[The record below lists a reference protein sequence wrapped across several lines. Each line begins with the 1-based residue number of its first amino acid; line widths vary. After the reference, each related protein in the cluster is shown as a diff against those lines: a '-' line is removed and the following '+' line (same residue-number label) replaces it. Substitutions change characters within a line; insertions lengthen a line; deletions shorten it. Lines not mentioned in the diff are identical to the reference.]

1 MINRKTNLEDQSGVS
16 DVRHLATPVEQA
28 RDDRLFHEIN
38 LLKIEGRYF
47 SFAPIQRGKN
57 AKPAGDRVQ
66 PLPDLKEVKR
76 QLQAGGKTDESV
88 FIVTPHPDRG
98 QPGELAYKVLQ
109 VILKRV
115 SELRFTALDSVQFS
129 FRELAHLCG
138 RTAFGGKDVK
148 ELARAVD
155 QLLTTV
161 VTVGF
166 YNKPTKKWG
175 VHQFT
180 VVNSVAYRGD
190 DKSSHGDPDGA
201 VMLHPL
207 FIRSLQDGHFLCL
220 NFSRFGALTEAI
232 TQALYKRLYFIFSII
247 NSKQGRPGFPFKKAY
262 EDICT
267 DWLSGLVVQKHRS
280 EIIRQLGNHLDQL
293 KRMGLL
299 SLYDIV
305 RKKDGTG
312 FNLECSPG
320 NAFFEDY
327 TRFYSAD
334 LPAIQDVTLRLLP
347 NATASKPEAELA
359 AYFYHKKY
367 GTQARSSDLIVSTAD
382 LGFAR
387 VLLAKHPLAECQ
399 SFIDFALTEARST
412 NFDVRNFR
420 GLLQYHG
427 AFITKREER
436 LRQQAAEA
444 RRREKE
450 QLAQLEQALA
460 DGYDCFKRDQVEQI
474 RASLPSSTL
483 SALEQIARRELE
495 QGPLRFPRG
504 SDRLVKLA
512 VDDQLARERGIA
524 SFEEWKAAREQG
536 LN

>member
-1 MINRKTNLEDQSGVS
+1 MEISQTSMINNKTNLEDQGGVS
-16 DVRHLATPVEQA
+16 DVRHLVTPVEQA
-28 RDDRLFHEIN
+28 QDDRLFHEIN

-47 SFAPIQRGKN
+47 TFASGQRGKR

-66 PLPDLKEVKR
+66 PLPDLKEVRR
-76 QLQAGGKTDESV
+76 QLQTAGNTDESV

-109 VILKRV
+109 VVLKRV
-115 SELRFTALDSVQFS
+115 SELRFTPLDSVQFS

-138 RTAFGGKDVK
+138 RAAFGGKDVK

-190 DKSSHGDPDGA
+190 DKHSQGDPEGA

-232 TQALYKRLYFIFSII
+232 TQALYKRLYFSFSII

-262 EDICT
+262 EDICA

-280 EIIRQLGNHLDQL
+280 EIVRQLGNHLDQL
-293 KRMGLL
+293 KRIGLL
-299 SLYDIV
+299 SIYDIV
-305 RKKDGTG
+305 RKKAGTG
-312 FNLECSPG
+312 FNLECFPG
-320 NAFFEDY
+320 EAFFEDY
-327 TRFYSAD
+327 TRFYSAE
-334 LPAIQDVTLRLLP
+334 LPVFQDVTLRLLP
-347 NATASKPEAELA
+347 NGTASSKPEAELA

-367 GTQARSSDLIVSTAD
+367 GTQADSPALTVSAAD
-382 LGFAR
+382 LDFAR
-387 VLLAKHPLAECQ
+387 VLLAKHPLAECR

-420 GLLQYHG
+420 GLLQYMSPCRG
-427 AFITKREER
+427 GQSITT
-436 LRQQAAEA
+436 
-444 RRREKE
+444 
-450 QLAQLEQALA
+450 AL
-460 DGYDCFKRDQVEQI
+460 
-474 RASLPSSTL
+474 
-483 SALEQIARRELE
+483 
-495 QGPLRFPRG
+495 
-504 SDRLVKLA
+504 
-512 VDDQLARERGIA
+512 
-524 SFEEWKAAREQG
+524 
-536 LN
+536 